1 MNKEIRKKLKNAA
14 PKESEESQL
23 KISVQRDQGSNRV
36 REPHHTTTEDHEQQN
51 ECWVAQR
58 PKK

>member
-1 MNKEIRKKLKNAA
+1 MNKEIRKELKNAA

-36 REPHHTTTEDHEQQN
+36 REPHHTTTENHEQQKK
-51 ECWVAQR
+51 CWVG
-58 PKK
+58 